1 MAKTRIANPQSPL
14 VVLGYILFALLIIGV
29 LLSTTIPYGR
39 MLFDPQTLHY
49 NVILIMTSLTVGTLL
64 PALLAYIVGNHFVKS
79 KSKMSHHF
87 NGMLL
92 GLLAFWIMYIFSTVV
107 LIPTEYFASSLTVGI
122 ILVNFIPSIAVAI
135 ITSIIAIFHVRSHQ
149 AKRDILEYK
158 PYSILLIG
166 FIILLPFWS
175 LANSILTQNV
185 NIYSFVTLII
195 TALIGTVSYA
205 TLINSKLNLFTKL
218 TWSAISISV
227 AYIALF
233 VLSPFIAGLSQYLDE
248 RPSMESMAVE
258 NYVVW
263 VLTLIVWI
271 LFWRAQV
278 KSLSK
283 KSQ

>member
-1 MAKTRIANPQSPL
+1 MAKIGIANPQSPL
-14 VVLGYILFALLIIGV
+14 VALGCILFALLIIGV

-87 NGMLL
+87 NGILL
-92 GLLAFWIMYIFSTVV
+92 GLLAFWIMYIFSAVV
-107 LIPTEYFASSLTVGI
+107 LIPTEYFASSLTVRI

-135 ITSIIAIFHVRSHQ
+135 ITSILAISHVRSHQ

-166 FIILLPFWS
+166 FIILLPVWS

-185 NIYSFVTLII
+185 NIYSFATLII
-195 TALIGTVSYA
+195 TALIGAVSYA
-205 TLINSKLNLFTKL
+205 TLINSKLNVFTKL

-258 NYVVW
+258 NYIVW
-263 VLTLIVWI
+263 ILTLIVWI
-271 LFWRAQV
+271 LFWRAQA